1 MPKDKLKIGVL
12 ASTRGTDLQ
21 AIIDEIE
28 QGKLDAEVSVVISD
42 RPDAYALE
50 RARKHGIEAIFID
63 PKGKTREE
71 FDREVMKILDEKQVD
86 VVALIGYMRILSKE
100 FVRKYRNRIMN
111 VHPSLLP
118 AFAGGM
124 DKNVHK
130 AVLDYG
136 VKVTGCTIHFV
147 DETVD
152 GGPIILQAA
161 VPVEEDDTVD
171 TLKEKVQALEKK
183 LYPEALRLF
192 HEGRLKIEGRRV
204 RILPKKKN
212 AGKKSTNNS
221 S

>member
-100 FVRKYRNRIMN
+100 FVRKYKNRIMN

>member
-1 MPKDKLKIGVL
+1 MRKLKIGVL

-28 QGKLDAEVSVVISD
+28 QGKLNAEVSVVISNKE
-42 RPDAYALE
+42 DAYALE
-50 RARKHGIEAIFID
+50 RARKHGIDAVFID

-71 FDREVMKILDEKQVD
+71 FDREVMKILDKKGVD
-86 VVALIGYMRILSKE
+86 VIALIGYMRLLSPE
-100 FVRKYRNRIMN
+100 FVDRYRNRIMN

-130 AVLDYG
+130 TVLEHG

-147 DETVD
+147 DEGADT
-152 GGPIILQAA
+152 GPIILQEA
-161 VPVEEDDTVD
+161 VKIDENETVD
-171 TLKEKVQALEKK
+171 SLKEKVQSAEKR

-192 HEGRLKIEGRRV
+192 HEGRLRVEGRRV
-204 RILPKKKN
+204 RILDKVEDEN
-212 AGKKSTNNS
+212 
-221 S
+221 